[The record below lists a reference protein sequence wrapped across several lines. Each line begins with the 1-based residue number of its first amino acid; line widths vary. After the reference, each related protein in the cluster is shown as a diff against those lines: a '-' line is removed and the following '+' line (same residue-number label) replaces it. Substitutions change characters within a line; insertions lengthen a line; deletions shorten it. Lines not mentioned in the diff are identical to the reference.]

1 MGYSKILVGYDCSDA
16 ANRALSDAYELVDH
30 GLADGLVIATV
41 TDLARTG
48 DPAFNAAAR
57 AAGVL
62 LTSICDEE
70 EALDN
75 LQRNVAAKIVGHE
88 DVTSLRVAFGK
99 PVARF
104 QLNSLKFCHMAI
116 KLDSMRNMLYEAAWN
131 ADTNLGGDVDAGQA
145 AMCKYFCANASF
157 EVVDDAMQ
165 VMGGIAV
172 ASEHRI
178 NRIWRDLRVDRV
190 SGGTDEMMI
199 LTASKNAIKAYR
211 Q

>member
-62 LTSICDEE
+62 LTSIGDEE

-99 PVARF
+99 PHELLLSIAKSEGCG
-104 QLNSLKFCHMAI
+104 LI
-116 KLDSMRNMLYEAAWN
+116 
-131 ADTNLGGDVDAGQA
+131 
-145 AMCKYFCANASF
+145 
-157 EVVDDAMQ
+157 
-165 VMGGIAV
+165 VMGNRGLGAV
-172 ASEHRI
+172 RAMLGSVSAAVVRESEVPVLI
-178 NRIWRDLRVDRV
+178 
-190 SGGTDEMMI
+190 T
-199 LTASKNAIKAYR
+199 K
-211 Q
+211 